1 MKLKLFL
8 LLTLLVSLPAI
19 AQQAALRGVVIDSK
33 SSQPVAGLT
42 VMLNGQGASAV
53 TGPDGD
59 FLITDVKPG
68 SDQLLVLGY
77 GYKDL
82 VHDVQLPSSG
92 VTDLGTLKITPDNFS
107 AGDDYSNASREMTL
121 SESQLEDEEGNSQA
135 VGMLTGA
142 TDNPFYQAASY
153 NFSAMRFRMRGYNS
167 EYTATYINGIG
178 FNDAARG
185 RFNYSMLGGLNQA
198 FKNKSIGTGLEST
211 SFAFGDVGGANNITT
226 YAKDYAP
233 GFRGSVAYTNANY
246 RWRGMATYS
255 TGLTESGWALTLSAV
270 GRYADEGV
278 IPGSFYN
285 SWGYFLAVQKQLGAN
300 HSLALTTFGAP
311 TSRASNSATF
321 QEAYDLVGSNLY
333 NSNWGWQCGKK
344 RNAKVVDSYDPTVLL
359 NWLWDIKPGTKL
371 NTGVGFHKSFYA
383 SSALNWYNAR
393 DPRPDYYRYLPSYYA
408 SDPDVQAIYTDKWLN
423 DPTFSQINWDELYQT
438 NHLNNYLADETGV
451 EKGATYILEK
461 RHSNQASWMLNTNLN
476 SRLSEVLTLQGGASV
491 NYTVSSYYKTI
502 KDLLGGRYWTDIDQ
516 FAERDFPS
524 NADLPQ
530 NDLNNPNRRVRV
542 GDRFGYDYNINS
554 LNAGLW
560 LQNTVN
566 LARWDFNYGAN
577 VGYTSYQRDGK
588 MRNGRAPE
596 NSFGKG
602 VKHDFVTW
610 GVKGGAVYKLDGRN
624 SFHAH
629 AYYGTHAPLPG
640 NAYVSPRIKDDVITD
655 LKNERI
661 LSGDL
666 SYVWNYRRFM
676 GSVTGYWTEFWD
688 QTERTSFY
696 DDLNS
701 TFMNYALTGVRKE
714 HKGVEVGLAY
724 KVTPSVTVS
733 AAANLARYQYKNR
746 PTGTRSYE
754 NGSQPDVTQTVYLKN
769 FYVGGTPQEA
779 YSLSFNWAAPNMW
792 FFEVNGTWMNRAY
805 IDLSPIRHEKMDN
818 LWTTVDTKQELE
830 AKLREIT
837 TQEKLNEALIINMSI
852 GKVIYLSRT
861 ASLNVN
867 LNLNNLLDN
876 RNIQTGGYQQG
887 RFDYTNFTTTK
898 YPNKIYYGQGFKMYL
913 NLGVRF

>member
-8 LLTLLVSLPAI
+8 LLMLLVSLSAI
-19 AQQAALRGVVIDSK
+19 AQQASLRGVVINSK
-33 SSQPVAGLT
+33 SSQPVAGIT
-42 VMLNGQGASAV
+42 VMLNGQGASAT
-53 TGPDGD
+53 TGPNGD
-59 FLITDVKPG
+59 FLITGAQAG

-77 GYKDL
+77 GFKDL
-82 VHDVQLPSSG
+82 TLDVTIPAG
-92 VTDLGTLKITPDNFS
+92 GTTDVGTLKVVPSDFS
-107 AGDDYSNASREMTL
+107 EGAAYTEASRDFTL

-153 NFSAMRFRMRGYNS
+153 NFSAMRFRQRGYNS
-167 EYTATYINGIG
+167 EYTATYINGIS
-178 FNDAARG
+178 FNDAVRG

-198 FKNKSIGTGLEST
+198 FKNKSIGIGLEST
-211 SFAFGDVGGANNITT
+211 SFGFGDVGGANNITT

-233 GFRGSVAYTNANY
+233 GFRGSVAYTNSNY

-255 TGLTESGWALTLSAV
+255 TGMTEKGWALTLSAI
-270 GRYADEGV
+270 GRYANEGV

-285 SWGYFLAVQKQLGAN
+285 SWGYFLAVQKQLGQN
-300 HSLALTTFGAP
+300 HSLALTTFGSP

-321 QEAYDLVGSNLY
+321 EEAYQLTGNNLY
-333 NSNWGWQCGKK
+333 NSNWGWQNGKK
-344 RNAKVVDSYDPTVLL
+344 RNAKVVDSFDPTVLL
-359 NWLWDIKPGTKL
+359 NWIWDIKPGTKL

-393 DPRPDYYRYLPSYYA
+393 DPRPDYYRYLPSYY
-408 SDPDVQAIYTDKWLN
+408 SDNQEIVDLYTDKWTN
-423 DPTFSQINWDELYQT
+423 DESFRQINWDELYQV
-438 NHLNNYLADETGV
+438 NQLNNYTADKTGT
-451 EKGATYILEK
+451 EKGSTYILEK
-461 RHSNQASWMLNTNLN
+461 RHSNQASWMLSTNLN
-476 SRLSEVLTLQGGASV
+476 SRLSNVLTLQGGASA

-502 KDLLGGRYWTDIDQ
+502 KDLLGGRYWTDVDQ
-516 FAERDFPS
+516 YAERDFPS
-524 NADLPQ
+524 DPNMAQ
-530 NDLNNPNRRVRV
+530 NDMNNPNRRVVV

-554 LNAGLW
+554 INAQLW
-560 LQNTVN
+560 LQNTLN
-566 LARWDFNYGAN
+566 LAHWDLNYGAD
-577 VGYTSYQRDGK
+577 VRYTSYQRDGK

-596 NSFGKG
+596 NSYGKG
-602 VKHDFVTW
+602 IRHNFVDW
-610 GVKGGAVYKLDGRN
+610 SAKVGAVYKLDGRN
-624 SFHAH
+624 SFHIH
-629 AYYGTHAPLPG
+629 AYYGTHAPLPN

-655 LKNERI
+655 LKSERI
-661 LSGDL
+661 LSGDV

-676 GSVTGYWTEFWD
+676 GSITGYWTEFWD

-724 KVTPSVTVS
+724 KVTSSVTMS
-733 AAANLARYQYKNR
+733 IAANLARYQYKNR

-779 YSLSFNWAAPNMW
+779 YSIGFNWAAPKQW
-792 FFEVNGTWMNRAY
+792 FFEVNGVWMNRAY
-805 IDLSPIRHEKMDN
+805 IDLSPIRHEAMDN
-818 LWTTVDTKQELE
+818 LYTTVETQAELE
-830 AKLREIT
+830 AKLKEIT
-837 TQEKLNEALIINMSI
+837 TQEKLNEALVINMSI
-852 GKVIYLSRT
+852 GKLIYLNRT
-861 ASLNVN
+861 ASLNIN
-867 LNLNNLLDN
+867 LTLNNLLDN

-898 YPNKIYYGQGFKMYL
+898 YPNKLYYGQGFRMYL

>member
-19 AQQAALRGVVIDSK
+19 AQQASLRGVVINSK

-42 VMLNGQGASAV
+42 VMLNGQGASAT
-53 TGPDGD
+53 TGPNGD
-59 FLITDVKPG
+59 FLITGAQAG

-77 GYKDL
+77 GFKDL
-82 VHDVQLPSSG
+82 ALDVTIPAG
-92 VTDLGTLKITPDNFS
+92 GTTDVGTLKVVPSDFS
-107 AGDDYSNASREMTL
+107 EGAAYTEASRDFTL

-153 NFSAMRFRMRGYNS
+153 NFSAMRFRQRGYNS
-167 EYTATYINGIG
+167 EYTSTYINGIN

-198 FKNKSIGTGLEST
+198 FKNKSIGIGLEST
-211 SFAFGDVGGANNITT
+211 NFGFGDVGGANNITT

-233 GFRGSVAYTNANY
+233 GFRGSVAYTNSNY

-255 TGLTESGWALTLSAV
+255 TGMTEKGWALTLSAI
-270 GRYADEGV
+270 GRYANEGV

-285 SWGYFLAVQKQLGAN
+285 SWGYFLAVQKQLGQN

-321 QEAYDLVGSNLY
+321 EEAYQLTGNNLY
-333 NSNWGWQCGKK
+333 NSNWGWQNGKK
-344 RNAKVVDSYDPTVLL
+344 RNAKVVDSFDPTVLL
-359 NWLWDIKPGTKL
+359 NWIWGIKPGTKL

-393 DPRPDYYRYLPSYYA
+393 DPRPDYYRYLPSYY
-408 SDPDVQAIYTDKWLN
+408 SDNQEIVDLYTDKWTN
-423 DPTFSQINWDELYQT
+423 DESFRQINWDELYQV
-438 NHLNNYLADETGV
+438 NQLNSYMADKTGT
-451 EKGATYILEK
+451 EKGSTYILEK
-461 RHSNQASWMLNTNLN
+461 RHSNQASWMLSTNLN
-476 SRLSEVLTLQGGASV
+476 SRLSNVLTLQGGASA

-502 KDLLGGRYWTDIDQ
+502 KDLLGGRYWTDVDQ
-516 FAERDFPS
+516 YAERDFPS
-524 NADLPQ
+524 DPNMAQ
-530 NDLNNPNRRVRV
+530 NDLNNPNRRVGV

-554 LNAGLW
+554 INAQLW
-560 LQNTVN
+560 LQNTLN
-566 LARWDFNYGAN
+566 LAHWDLNYGAD
-577 VGYTSYQRDGK
+577 VRYTSYQRDGK

-596 NSFGKG
+596 NSYGKG
-602 VKHDFVTW
+602 VRHNFVDW
-610 GVKGGAVYKLDGRN
+610 SVKAGAVYKLDGRN
-624 SFHAH
+624 SFHFH
-629 AYYGTHAPLPG
+629 AYYGTHAPLSN

-655 LKNERI
+655 LKSERI
-661 LSGDL
+661 LSGDV

-676 GSVTGYWTEFWD
+676 GSITGYWTEFWD

-724 KVTPSVTVS
+724 KVTSSVTMS
-733 AAANLARYQYKNR
+733 IAANLARYQYKNR

-779 YSLSFNWAAPNMW
+779 YSIGFNWAAPKQW
-792 FFEVNGTWMNRAY
+792 FFEVNGVWMNRAY
-805 IDLSPIRHEKMDN
+805 IDLSPIRHEAMDN
-818 LWTTVDTKQELE
+818 LYTTVETQAELE
-830 AKLREIT
+830 AKLKEIT
-837 TQEKLNEALIINMSI
+837 TQEKLNEALVINMSI
-852 GKVIYLSRT
+852 GKLIYLNRT
-861 ASLNVN
+861 ASLNIN
-867 LNLNNLLDN
+867 LTLNNLLDN

-898 YPNKIYYGQGFKMYL
+898 YPNKLYYGQGFRMYL